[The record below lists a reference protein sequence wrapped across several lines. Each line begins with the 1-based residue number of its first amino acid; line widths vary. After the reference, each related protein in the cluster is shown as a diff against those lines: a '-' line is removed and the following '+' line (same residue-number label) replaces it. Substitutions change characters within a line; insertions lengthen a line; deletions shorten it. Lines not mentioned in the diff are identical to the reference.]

1 MKLKYLF
8 LYIGLSCFIHTIK
21 AQEQDHSGILGETSF
36 VLNYSATSNYNISFT
51 SRSRYFLFENKTFGF
66 QQQQLD
72 IFHMSTFTL
81 SSSNRIGVGLYYRHR
96 DVFESGSDEL
106 RFMQQFKY
114 QKHKARVSF
123 GHRFRTEQRILES
136 KTIFR
141 QRYRFSANFPIS
153 GHNEDVEAPYVL
165 CYFEGLLSL
174 SKPDAPEIDQRTAVY
189 LGWHFGKQLK
199 FKTGIEYR
207 LERFNLTSRNYLFFL
222 NTLSL
227 SI

>member
-1 MKLKYLF
+1 MKLKHVF
-8 LYIGLSCFIHTIK
+8 LCIFLSCNTFILK
-21 AQEQDHSGILGETSF
+21 AQDHSGVLGETSF
-36 VLNYSATSNYNISFT
+36 VLNYGVSKNYSLSFT
-51 SRSRYFLFENKTFGF
+51 GRSRYFLFENKTFSF

-72 IFHMSTFTL
+72 IFHMSTFSL
-81 SSSNRIGVGLYYRHR
+81 SSSNRLGVGLYYRHR

-114 QKHKARVSF
+114 QKHKAKISF

-153 GHNEDVEAPYVL
+153 GHNEGVEAPYVL

-199 FKTGIEYR
+199 FETGIEYR
-207 LERFNLTSRNYLFFL
+207 LERFNLDSRNYFFFL